1 MANFFQNTMQAVQA
15 VAGEELKVGNYLVH
29 VNRRLA
35 EGGFGVV
42 DLVTDIRSNQEF
54 VLKRCNIDREES
66 FETARKEINMLQQ
79 FKGTHVAELLDSAIS
94 EKNRSKEALLL
105 MTFYPGDHLLGR
117 LQARNG
123 SHLPQD
129 SILRI
134 FGQLCEAV
142 LSMHTA
148 RPPIVHRDLKLENVL
163 FDVDGK
169 VRLCDFGSCA
179 ESPVWVRD
187 MGERT
192 AAEDVILR
200 ETTQTYRAPEMCD
213 LYMRI
218 QLTEKTDVWALG
230 CVLYTMCFLI
240 HPFQDGSSLAIIN
253 AKIAFPADSP
263 FVEDVHDLILRML
276 DIDPECRPP
285 VDELL
290 SCIQS
295 LVQGQPLP
303 PPQLSQEALQ
313 CRADRLA
320 AMQVRESKASTRAS
334 KNAPVKVVK
343 VATAPST
350 NSVAA
355 KRLAMMRGQ
364 AVADDDSPTI
374 SLSNLTSSLPAF
386 SAAAAAAPPRPVTV
400 FVPAPAIVRDGPAF
414 SPKRNGGGGGGS
426 FDPFADS
433 NKAASGFDNFGTPP
447 PQEPPTYLYA
457 ADPISPSSRFEPEFE
472 ATGSFEAS
480 TASTSIASFSPSAQG
495 YQGQGQGQGRYEPQ
509 ESYQNQSFLYPA
521 DGAEPA
527 PAPAPSTVNFFDD
540 EDDTPAP
547 APSPAGGFDA
557 FASQPTTSPAG
568 FDAFASQPAPA
579 AAPFDPFGDSAP
591 APAPAAYNPFEDEP
605 TPAPAPTAKPV
616 LDLFGEAPAP
626 APAPANS
633 FFGDDLLMPQEDEK
647 KKTQAAQ
654 RNTSELLNMFDAPEP
669 PKNGGGGM
677 MGGAFAGMG
686 QQGMGMGGMGNMG
699 MKPMGMQGI
708 QGMGMPP
715 AQGMGNMGNMG
726 MGNMGNMGQG
736 NMGMPPAQF
745 GYGQGAPAGQGQGQG
760 RRPSS
765 YTGAAATPDPFDT
778 LFK

>member
-163 FDVDGK
+163 FDV
-169 VRLCDFGSCA
+169 
-179 ESPVWVRD
+179 
-187 MGERT
+187 
-192 AAEDVILR
+192 DVILR

-557 FASQPTTSPAG
+557 FASQPAPSPAGGFDAFASQPTTSPAG

-686 QQGMGMGGMGNMG
+686 GPGMGPGMGQQG
-699 MKPMGMQGI
+699 
-708 QGMGMPP
+708 
-715 AQGMGNMGNMG
+715 MG